1 MRSTIRFSVR
11 HTILFSVRTLFAL
24 VVLLSATTVSAQVYD
39 SPEKAK
45 ADPDFALQ
53 GEYVDSTRGL
63 QVIAM
68 GDEEFQ
74 IVTYASGLPGAGW
87 DGKEKKRID
96 VDVDA
101 VEALISKFK
110 RVDRK
115 SPTLGAKPPSGA
127 VVLFDGTKESLEK
140 HWKAGAKITD
150 DGLLQQGC
158 TSIDT
163 FGDYALHLEFRTPFA
178 PKARGQGRGNS
189 GLYHQ
194 GRYETQV
201 LDSFGLEGEMNE
213 TGGIYSIRKPDL
225 NMCLPPLTWQTYDVE
240 FTAARYDDDGKL
252 VTNAK
257 ITVNLNGVVIHRDVE
272 LPKSTTAAPVK
283 LGPENGPIYLQDHG
297 NPVRYRNIWVRPRD
311 VAAEARR
318 PIVPGFERFHAGA
331 GDLTAGGQLLL
342 GELNCVACHKT
353 NESLTKLIQ
362 PKQAPILDKVG
373 QRIKPEWM
381 LKYIANPHDVKPG
394 TTMPDLM
401 AGMDNAQRN
410 DAAIAL
416 TNFLVGNDVLNAR
429 GKGANTGAGERL
441 FHESGCVSCHMPRN
455 GEKANAAT
463 SIPLVGIE
471 DKYSRASLEAFLKD
485 PLAVR
490 PSGRMPQMNLEG
502 DNWRHVAQ
510 YLTGDET
517 SSNVVQRR
525 DLPKEPNMKAMVY
538 FKEVSDLPNLDTLK
552 PDREQVSRGLDI
564 SVAGRDSNFIVSF
577 RGYLPIAK
585 PGNHL
590 FRLSSDDGSVLYIDG
605 KKIIDN
611 DGVHANDSK
620 QNAIRLDAG
629 IHEIRVDYFEAG
641 GEEVLTLDWEI
652 PGQKMA
658 AIDKA
663 IVMTRDGSAP
673 IKPAKAQTQPVDP
686 DVFVFDPSKV
696 DQGRKLFSSLGCAS
710 CHVRNESG
718 KRIES
723 TRSAPELASINAT
736 NGCMAQSP
744 SNVPNYDLTGGQI
757 ESLTAALKTGA
768 PQGDVTADM
777 QLAHTM
783 KSLNCYACHQR
794 DAIGGSESDR
804 NQFFISTIPEMG
816 DEGRLPPP
824 LDGVGDKLRKEWI
837 NNVVSNGNKSRPY
850 MRTYMPKFGNA
861 NAGHLADVFAA
872 LDQRTEAKIDETTES
887 EKRRVAIG
895 RKMVGSKG
903 LGCVSCHTFGKFKS
917 SGIQAI
923 ALDTMAN
930 RIREDWFHRYLP
942 DPQAYRPG
950 TRMPTGY
957 PDGKSTVTDIYD
969 GDQQKQLAAMW
980 SFLSKG
986 TGGGAP
992 EGISG
997 GEMELKPTDKPI
1009 IYRNFIEGVSPRGI
1023 AVGYPEKANLC
1034 WDANNLS
1041 LTLLWQDRFIDA
1053 SKHWV
1058 GRGQGNQFPFG
1069 GGVYTLEKVT
1079 PIARLQDLKTPWPTD
1094 SPRQRGYRFLGYR
1107 LDDRGQP
1114 TFRYRG
1120 PAFQVQDKPV
1130 PVLGDVVS
1138 SFRREIDV
1146 KPSVGAKVAGDLYFR
1161 AGVGKKIE
1169 TDNNN
1174 YVIDDDLTIRL
1185 NQKPTL
1191 RTVNGQTELLVPIT
1205 GDTTIIQEIIW

>member
-11 HTILFSVRTLFAL
+11 PTILFSVRTLFAL

-163 FGDYALHLEFRTPFA
+163 FGDYVLHLEFRTPFA

-455 GEKANAAT
+455 GKKANAAT

-673 IKPAKAQTQPVDP
+673 IEPAKNQTQPADP

-723 TRSAPELASINAT
+723 TRSAPELASINVA

-1058 GRGQGNQFPFG
+1058 GRGQGKQIPFG

-1079 PIARLQDLKTPWPTD
+1079 PIARLEDLKTPWPTD

-1120 PAFQVQDKPV
+1120 PAVQVQDKPV

>member
-11 HTILFSVRTLFAL
+11 PTILFSVRTLFAL

-401 AGMDNAQRN
+401 AGMDDAQRN
-410 DAAIAL
+410 DTAIAL

-455 GEKANAAT
+455 GKKANAAT

-673 IKPAKAQTQPVDP
+673 IKPAKAQTQPADP

-723 TRSAPELASINAT
+723 TRSAPELASINVA

-768 PQGDVTADM
+768 PQRDVTADM

-872 LDQRTEAKIDETTES
+872 LDQRTEAKIAETTES

-923 ALDTMAN
+923 ALDTMAS

-997 GEMELKPTDKPI
+997 GKMELKPTDKPI

-1120 PAFQVQDKPV
+1120 PAVQVQDKPV

>member
-11 HTILFSVRTLFAL
+11 PTILFSVRTLFAL

-74 IVTYASGLPGAGW
+74 IVTYTSGLPGAGW

-101 VEALISKFK
+101 AEALISKFK

-401 AGMDNAQRN
+401 AGMDDAQRN
-410 DAAIAL
+410 DTAIAL

-455 GEKANAAT
+455 GKKANAAT

-723 TRSAPELASINAT
+723 TRSAPELASINVA

-768 PQGDVTADM
+768 PQRDVTADM

-997 GEMELKPTDKPI
+997 GKMELKPTDKPI

-1120 PAFQVQDKPV
+1120 PAVQVQDKPV